1 MREARRLSPGSDPV
15 YGGIVVCEA
24 YRAGEDPVANTC
36 ASSQGDRRTWGRGGS
51 ELLLI
56 DPCRTG
62 STHAL
67 VLAGSGGFKTTSI
80 GIPTLLT
87 WAGSAVVL
95 DPSREIGPMVTA
107 FRRQWLGHSVVTFLF
122 SAIGPE

>member
-1 MREARRLSPGSDPV
+1 VGKSL
-15 YGGIVVCEA
+15 
-24 YRAGEDPVANTC
+24 
-36 ASSQGDRRTWGRGGS
+36 
-51 ELLLI
+51 
-56 DPCRTG
+56 
-62 STHAL
+62 STHAP

-80 GIPTLLT
+80 GLPTLLT
-87 WAGSAVVL
+87 WTGSAVVL

>member
-1 MREARRLSPGSDPV
+1 M
-15 YGGIVVCEA
+15 
-24 YRAGEDPVANTC
+24 ANTC

-51 ELLLI
+51 EPLLI

-87 WAGSAVVL
+87 WTGSAVVL

-107 FRRQWLGHSVVTFLF
+107 FRRQWLGHSVVTFLI
-122 SAIGPE
+122 SALGPGQ

>member
-1 MREARRLSPGSDPV
+1 
-15 YGGIVVCEA
+15 
-24 YRAGEDPVANTC
+24 
-36 ASSQGDRRTWGRGGS
+36 
-51 ELLLI
+51 LLI

-62 STHAL
+62 STHVL

-107 FRRQWLGHSVVTFLF
+107 FRRQWLGHSVVTFLI
-122 SAIGPE
+122 SALGPGQ